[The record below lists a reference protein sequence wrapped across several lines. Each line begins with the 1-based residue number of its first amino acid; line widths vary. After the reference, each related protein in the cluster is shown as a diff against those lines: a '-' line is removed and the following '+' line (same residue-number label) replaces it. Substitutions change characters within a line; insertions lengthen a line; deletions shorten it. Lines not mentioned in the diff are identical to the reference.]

1 MPQSFGR
8 FRDNFTL
15 NKVVCDD
22 CNQYFGDQLEIDLA
36 RDTFEGLQRFN
47 FDVKNPAEY
56 KNFGQGSRIVI
67 RVVDPPF
74 KGVFA
79 YREYSPKND
88 RIELRP
94 IAQVG
99 FKRKD
104 SLDYEYFLINNI
116 PDRKNLEK
124 NNFDLEHSEAIRVF
138 GIEENLLKQ
147 ELKKRNITFKTGGE
161 IIPPDS
167 SDDLLCEIEGEI
179 DKTIYRAVAKIGFNY
194 LARWQGEEFINHQ
207 SFDLSRR
214 FIRYGETAPYPLVS
228 VTENPILADESKE
241 GQRRVGH
248 LVTVNWAADNLSIV
262 SQVSLFNWAT
272 YCVSLAR
279 EFSGEHKEIRIGH
292 FFNTNSHEISTLE
305 VRG

>member
-1 MPQSFGR
+1 MPQSFGV

-22 CNQYFGDQLEIDLA
+22 CNQYFGDKLEIDLA

-47 FDVKNPAEY
+47 FDVKKAAEY
-56 KNFGQGSRIVI
+56 KTFGKGSRMVI
-67 RVVDPPF
+67 RVTDPPF

-79 YREYSPKND
+79 YREYSPEND

-104 SLDYEYFLINNI
+104 LLDYEYFLINNI
-116 PDRKNLEK
+116 PDRKYLEK
-124 NNFDLEHSEAIRVF
+124 NNFDLKHSKAIRAF

-147 ELKKRNITFKTGGE
+147 ELAKRNITFKTGGE
-161 IIPPDS
+161 IIPPDN
-167 SDDLLCEIEGEI
+167 SDGLLCEIEGEI

-194 LARWQGEEFINHQ
+194 LAKWQGEAFLNLS
-207 SFDLSRR
+207 SFDFARK
-214 FIRYGETAPYPLVS
+214 FIRYGETAPYPLVR
-228 VTENPILADESKE
+228 VTENPILADEPVE

-262 SQVSLFNWAT
+262 SQVSLFNWVT

-279 EFSGEHKEIRIGH
+279 EFTAEHKEIRKGH
-292 FFNTNSHEISTLE
+292 FFNTNSHEILDLE
-305 VRG
+305 VR